1 MLCGTS
7 SDMLL
12 LIHLKGIEGESQ
24 PLIFLHSLAACSGGF
39 MVSFWPGYLPEGF
52 TPVFLERS
60 L

>member
-1 MLCGTS
+1 
-7 SDMLL
+7 MLL